1 MLDGISLDQLR
12 TFVAAVDEGSFS
24 AASRRLRRAQ
34 SAVSQSISTLED
46 QIGISLFDRSAR
58 RPKLTAAGSA
68 LLSDARSLVAGI
80 DALKARARGLA
91 GGVEPELSA
100 VIDVFFPLA
109 TITEAAR
116 DFRSLFPGTALRLF
130 VEAIGGS
137 YQPVLDGRCSIGVVG
152 PLPLLEATLT
162 SERLTAVEL
171 VMVAASDHPLAS
183 VVGAI
188 AKRTLAEHVQLV
200 LTDRSDLSAGREFG
214 VMSPRVWRLADLFA
228 KREFL
233 LSGLGWGSMPR
244 HIVGHDLAQ
253 GRLVALTIEDV
264 PQGALVLPMAAIYQ
278 TAVPPGRAG
287 RWFIERLKARPEI
300 TEAIPG
306 RPDSHRGLAGH

>member
-34 SAVSQSISTLED
+34 SAVSQSISTFED
-46 QIGISLFDRSAR
+46 QIGVTLFDRSAR
-58 RPKLTAAGSA
+58 HPKLTAAGSA

-80 DALKARARGLA
+80 DALRARAKGMA
-91 GGVEPELSA
+91 GGLEPELSA

-109 TITEAAR
+109 AITEAAR
-116 DFRSLFPGTALRLF
+116 DFRTLFPGTSLRLF

-152 PLPLLEATLT
+152 PLPLLESSLT

-171 VMVAASDHPLAS
+171 VMVTASDHPLAS
-183 VVGAI
+183 IKGPVG
-188 AKRTLAEHVQLV
+188 KRILAEHVQLV
-200 LTDRSDLSAGREFG
+200 LTDRSSLSAGREFG
-214 VMSPRVWRLADLFA
+214 VMSPQVWRLADLFA

-233 LSGLGWGSMPR
+233 LSGLGWGGMPR
-244 HIVGHDLAQ
+244 HTVSHDLAQ

-264 PQGALVLPMAAIYQ
+264 PQGALILPMAAIYQ
-278 TAVPPGRAG
+278 TATPPGPAG
-287 RWFIERLKARPEI
+287 RWLIERLKAVSESMEI
-300 TEAIPG
+300 G
-306 RPDSHRGLAGH
+306 R